1 MNAQLSTTCAIQLRK
16 ANVSRTNLAENRHAS
31 CIKHASILHKTKHKS
46 EQDRGASLTA
56 NRTQGVLLL
65 RSPSATT
72 TGHPLRVDAGEHAE
86 NKPLNISAL
95 TAVNSLIAIK
105 LLMCMKP
112 HIRQKHLYNSV
123 GTRMTPEEAKR
134 VTDSAAAAG
143 VTVSEWVRRS
153 LLEAADCPPW
163 ARLMLSEFL
172 ALRSVVVDLQRDLM
186 QGVKPSTERVKAILD
201 VAETRKFAQADG
213 RLATLRTAKET
224 AK

>member
-1 MNAQLSTTCAIQLRK
+1 
-16 ANVSRTNLAENRHAS
+16 
-31 CIKHASILHKTKHKS
+31 
-46 EQDRGASLTA
+46 
-56 NRTQGVLLL
+56 
-65 RSPSATT
+65 
-72 TGHPLRVDAGEHAE
+72 
-86 NKPLNISAL
+86 
-95 TAVNSLIAIK
+95 
-105 LLMCMKP
+105 MKP
-112 HIRQKHLYNSV
+112 HIRQKQLYNSV

-186 QGVKPSTERVKAILD
+186 QGVKPSTDRVKAILD

-213 RLATLRTAKET
+213 RLATLRTTKET
-224 AK
+224 KAK